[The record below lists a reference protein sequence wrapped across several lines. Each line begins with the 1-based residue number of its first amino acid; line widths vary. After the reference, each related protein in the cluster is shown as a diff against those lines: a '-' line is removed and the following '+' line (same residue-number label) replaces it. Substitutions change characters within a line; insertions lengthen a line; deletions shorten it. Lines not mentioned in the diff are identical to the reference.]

1 MKICLFGDLECV
13 HVQRAAPGLAAQGHA
28 VHVCCHHPSK
38 LPGVTVEKFAVPSPS
53 LRNPRRW
60 QNRQDSYLKGF
71 LRKFDVVVVCFL
83 SDWGLTPEIME
94 HGCLVAFPFG
104 SDIVPPPGEDP
115 PSASLTAARLALL
128 RNASAIGA
136 AGPRFAAMVAR
147 FAGLAPERVDLMPI
161 GVDTELF
168 KPQPPARDGVIRSP
182 RVGFFKGFRR
192 VYGAPYLVRA
202 IPSVLGEVPH
212 ARFDFIGDGPELL
225 LSKQMAGLYEA
236 EAAVNWHR
244 AQPHRNLPNFLA
256 GWDLT
261 AIPSL
266 CESFGV
272 AALESAAMQVPVV
285 ASDVGGLPDTVLHEQ
300 TGLLVPPQAPEAL
313 ADALITL
320 LTDTPR
326 RRLMGLAGRAFV
338 KERYEWDTVLRQW
351 ETVFEKA
358 RDRATAMV

>member
-13 HVQRAAPGLAAQGHA
+13 HVQRAATGLAAQGHT
-28 VHVCCHHPSK
+28 VHVCCHHPAE
-38 LPGVTVEKFAVPSPS
+38 LPGVTVEKFAVPGPS
-53 LRNPRRW
+53 LRYPRRW
-60 QNRQDSYLKGF
+60 QQRQQTYLKRY
-71 LRKFDVVVVCFL
+71 LRKFDVVLVCFL
-83 SDWGLTPEIME
+83 SDWGFTPEIIE
-94 HGCLVAFPFG
+94 QGCLVAFPFG

-115 PSASLTAARLALL
+115 PSASLTTARLALL
-128 RNASAIGA
+128 RGARAIGT
-136 AGPRFAAMVAR
+136 AGPRFAAVVAR
-147 FAGLAPERVDLMPI
+147 FAGIAPECIDLMPI

-168 KPQPPARDGVIRSP
+168 KPRPAGQNGVLSP
-182 RVGFFKGFRR
+182 LRVGFFKGFRR

-202 IPSVLGEVPH
+202 IPTVLEVVPQ

-225 LSKQMAGLYEA
+225 LSKQMTGLYGV

-244 AQPHRNLPNFLA
+244 PQPHRNLPNFLA
-256 GWDLT
+256 GWEVSV
-261 AIPSL
+261 IPSL

-320 LTDTPR
+320 LQDTPR
-326 RRLMGLAGRAFV
+326 RRMMGLTGRAFV
-338 KERYEWDTVLRQW
+338 KEHYEWDNVLRKW
-351 ETVFEKA
+351 EAVFEKA
-358 RDRATAMV
+358 RDRAAVMV